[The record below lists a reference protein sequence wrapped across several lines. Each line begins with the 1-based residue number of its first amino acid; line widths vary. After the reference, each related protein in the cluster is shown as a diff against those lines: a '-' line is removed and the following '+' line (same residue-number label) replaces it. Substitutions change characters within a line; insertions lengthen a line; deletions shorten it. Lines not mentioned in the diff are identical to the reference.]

1 MPATA
6 READV
11 AAGAAAVGLAYGC
24 ATHVPL
30 LVDFPPFV
38 EPIRL
43 GAAQADG
50 ALNLRD
56 LAPEWEPHH
65 PILGGLAGTFA
76 MKNHVL
82 AHHPH
87 AARIGLCQYRKFVS
101 RRRLSR
107 TVAPS
112 YKSMDVVAARA
123 LSQALLADAMLP
135 DADWLLP
142 RPFLFSNWR
151 KHGDML
157 EQYSR
162 VHQPQDLLRFVAEA
176 VEQQLLDKAEVTSFL
191 AEEMMVPGGI
201 ELGVFPA
208 EFWIPAVAAIENVVR
223 ACVQRYRVERQGYDA
238 RAWSFCTERLG
249 SYLVLR
255 RLRAL
260 GPARARFFS
269 WRQSVPFVGEGRF
282 FGRLNLITQDSGDY
296 VVGS

>member
-1 MPATA
+1 
-6 READV
+6 V
-11 AAGAAAVGLAYGC
+11 VNAGSTSTRLAYGC

-30 LVDFPPFV
+30 LVGFPAFV

-43 GAAQADG
+43 GAAQTDG

-56 LAPEWEPHH
+56 LAPEWEPYH

-82 AHHPH
+82 AHHPQ
-87 AARIGLCQYRKFVS
+87 AERIGLCQYRKFVS
-101 RRRLSR
+101 KRRLSR
-107 TVAPS
+107 VVAPS
-112 YKSMDVVAARA
+112 YKAMDVVTTQA
-123 LSQALLADAMLP
+123 LSPELLAQVMLP
-135 DADWLLP
+135 DAEWLLP
-142 RPFLFSNWR
+142 RPFLLSNWR
-151 KHGDML
+151 KHGDVL

-176 VEQQLLDKAEVTSFL
+176 VEQGLLDKAEVIGFL
-191 AEEMMVPGGI
+191 AEEVMVPGGV

-208 EFWIPAVAAIENVVR
+208 DFWIPAVTAIENVVR
-223 ACVQRYRVERQGYDA
+223 ACVQRYRLAREGYDA
-238 RAWSFCTERLG
+238 RAWGFCTERLG

-260 GPARARFFS
+260 GPAKARFFS
-269 WRQSVPFVGEGRF
+269 WRQSVPSFGPSRW
-282 FGRLNLITQDSGDY
+282 FGRLNLITEESGDY